1 MAGVFSSVME
11 QALTEPQ
18 DQDRPLFEAL
28 AAGDEGALSELMQ
41 RHGRWVRGVV
51 FAVLG
56 PCDELDDVV
65 QKVWLNAWRRAGSLE
80 DVSRWRYWLYRL
92 AHNAAIDAGRKRQR
106 RRGLWKR
113 FTAAMGPRQVE
124 ARGPGAQRRLEQ
136 SEQHKRVL
144 AAIHGLPEI
153 YREPFVLRHLEEWSY
168 REIAQAMDLPVD
180 TVETRL
186 VRARRLLREALAS
199 LREP

>member
-1 MAGVFSSVME
+1 ME
-11 QALTEPQ
+11 LHLTEPQ

-28 AAGDEGALSELMQ
+28 AAGDEGALAELMQ

-56 PCDELDDVV
+56 PVDELDDVV
-65 QKVWLNAWRRAGSLE
+65 QKVWLTVWRRANTL
-80 DVSRWRYWLYRL
+80 DDANRWRYWLYRI

-113 FTAAMGPRQVE
+113 FTSGMRTEQAE
-124 ARGPGAQRRLEQ
+124 SPGNAVHQRLEQ

-153 YREPFVLRHLEEWSY
+153 YREPFVLRHLEDWSY
-168 REIAQAMDLPVD
+168 RQIAEAMDLPVD

-199 LREP
+199 LREPR